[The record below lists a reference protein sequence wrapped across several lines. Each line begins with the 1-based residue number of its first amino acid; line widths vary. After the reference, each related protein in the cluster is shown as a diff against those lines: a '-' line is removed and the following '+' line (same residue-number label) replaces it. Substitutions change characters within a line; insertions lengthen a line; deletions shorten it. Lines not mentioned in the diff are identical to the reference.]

1 MNTQPIDDE
10 IEEEHVVELTQR
22 LADMGT
28 LDVAAELSRLG
39 RVDTAVAF
47 RVLPR
52 ARALEVFEALEP
64 TDQQQVID
72 GLQDDRVL
80 DLIEGLDP
88 DDRVRLFD
96 ELPAKIVA
104 RLLAQLSP
112 NERQLTGLLMG
123 YPEES
128 VGRHMSPEYVS
139 LRASMTVEDALIRI
153 RREGVDAETI
163 YALPVVDDNRY
174 LIGVAGL
181 RSIILASPSTLIVDV
196 MRTDVHM
203 VHTDVD
209 REDAARLVR
218 SAGLIALPVV
228 DSEGRLVGVLTVDDA
243 MEILEVEES
252 EDLALQGGQ
261 TPLNKPYLTV
271 SAVRIARSRGLWLL
285 ILIVAA
291 ALTVRVLQTFEGT
304 LEQAVTLALFIP
316 LLIGTGGNSGA
327 QASTAVIRAMA
338 LGEVRFADLPRVV
351 WREARVGV
359 VLGVILAVAVFVPV
373 AYIYEPDIA
382 FVVALTLVTICTW
395 ATILGSALP
404 LLAKRLKIDPAVV
417 SAPAIT
423 TLVDATG
430 LIIYFSFAI
439 VILGL

>member
-1 MNTQPIDDE
+1 MDTQA
-10 IEEEHVVELTQR
+10 IEEMIQEGQVVELTDR
-22 LADMGT
+22 LADMST
-28 LDVAAELSRLG
+28 HDIADELSRLG

-47 RVLPR
+47 RLLPR
-52 ARALEVFEALEP
+52 GRALRVFEALDP

-72 GLQDDRVL
+72 GLHDDRVL
-80 DLIEGLDP
+80 HLVEGLDP

-96 ELPAKIVA
+96 ELPAKVVA

-112 NERQLTGLLMG
+112 TERRLTGMLMG

-139 LRASMTVEDALIRI
+139 LRASMSVEEALVRI

-163 YALPVVDDNRY
+163 YALPVVDDRRH

-181 RSIILASPSTLIVDV
+181 RSVILATPGTHIGDL
-196 MRTDVHM
+196 MTTDVRM
-203 VHTDVD
+203 VHTDID
-209 REDAARLVR
+209 REDASRIVR
-218 SAGLIALPVV
+218 EAGLIALPVV
-228 DSEGRLVGVLTVDDA
+228 DSETRLVGVLTVDDA
-243 MEILEVEES
+243 MQILEVEES

-261 TPLNKPYLTV
+261 TPLNKPYLAASV
-271 SAVRIARSRGLWLL
+271 VKIARSRGLWLL
-285 ILIVAA
+285 ILILAA
-291 ALTVRVLQTFEGT
+291 AVRVLQTFEDT

-338 LGEVRFADLPRVV
+338 LGETRFVDLPRVV

-359 VLGVILAVAVFVPV
+359 VLGAMLAVAVFIPV
-373 AYIYEPDIA
+373 AIIYEADLA
-382 FVVALTLVTICTW
+382 LVVAITLVTICTW

-404 LLAKRLKIDPAVV
+404 LLAKRVGVDPAVV